1 MTIRLDKC
9 CTFGMLKIDGQYQQF
24 EPSIFLDHGKI
35 PSIPIGSSFTYLGKL
50 FNFEMKNN
58 EAKEAMV
65 NKLSNLLKITNA
77 LPIRTQLKLNILN
90 KYIHTNLVDDLK
102 KYSLGVTWIR
112 QNLDSQCYSYVRI
125 WLGLPPSA
133 CIKETLT
140 LSKKKCGF
148 GISSF
153 EEISEK
159 LKLKK
164 RFRLKNSSL
173 PELQQIWLDTTHL
186 NATLDRLI
194 ESSDSVMSAAAE
206 LHRINMVA
214 AENHLFSLEV
224 QGASTQ
230 LISEN
235 ISKNNILI
243 WNKVLDNLPQA
254 LFRFTRKAMQQVLP
268 TNSNLAKWNQT
279 TSSVCSLYGA
289 PNQTNKHV
297 LSNCSA
303 ALDRYTIRHN
313 NILLLL
319 AQWIQG
325 LKSNDSTLCVDIDG
339 ATAFQPIDQVFQS
352 VIRPDL
358 VLFDASKVA
367 VLELTICH
375 ESNILKSRSYKLNKY
390 SEIKSHLNPKF
401 FSHNIQLYTAEIS
414 VLGFI
419 SNLSD
424 FCNFTKLPNLP
435 NQIKTNIIKTVITN
449 SFNIYCRRNTKN
461 Q

>member
-1 MTIRLDKC
+1 MT
-9 CTFGMLKIDGQYQQF
+9 
-24 EPSIFLDHGKI
+24 
-35 PSIPIGSSFTYLGKL
+35 
-50 FNFEMKNN
+50 
-58 EAKEAMV
+58 
-65 NKLSNLLKITNA
+65 
-77 LPIRTQLKLNILN
+77 
-90 KYIHTNLVDDLK
+90 
-102 KYSLGVTWIR
+102 
-112 QNLDSQCYSYVRI
+112 
-125 WLGLPPSA
+125 
-133 CIKETLT
+133 
-140 LSKKKCGF
+140 
-148 GISSF
+148 
-153 EEISEK
+153 
-159 LKLKK
+159 
-164 RFRLKNSSL
+164 
-173 PELQQIWLDTTHL
+173 
-186 NATLDRLI
+186 
-194 ESSDSVMSAAAE
+194 SAAAE
-206 LHRINMVA
+206 LHRTNLVA

-235 ISKNNILI
+235 ISKSNILI

-268 TNSNLAKWNQT
+268 TNSNLAMWNQT
-279 TSSVCSLYGA
+279 TSSGCGLCGA

-303 ALDRYTIRHN
+303 ALDRYTIRHH

-325 LKSNDSTLCVDIDG
+325 MKSNDSTLCVDVDG
-339 ATAFQPIDQVFQS
+339 ETSFQPIDQVFQS
-352 VIRPDL
+352 EIRPDL

-375 ESNILKSRSYKLNKY
+375 ESNILKSRSYKVNKY

-401 FSHNIQLYTAEIS
+401 LSHNIQYTAEIS

-424 FCNFTKLPNLP
+424 FCNFTKLSNLP
-435 NQIKTNIIKTVITN
+435 NQIKANIIKTVITN
-449 SFNIYCRRNTKN
+449 SFNIYCRRNTKD